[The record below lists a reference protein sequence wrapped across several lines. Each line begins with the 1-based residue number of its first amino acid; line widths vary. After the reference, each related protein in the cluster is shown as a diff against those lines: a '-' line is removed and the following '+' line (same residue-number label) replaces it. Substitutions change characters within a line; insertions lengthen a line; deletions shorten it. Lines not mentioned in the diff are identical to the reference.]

1 MDLLGR
7 SLSYLLI
14 PLFFVGMAGSL
25 AVVAVTIV
33 HDFREVLT
41 KDESVPDLETNTT
54 P

>member
-1 MDLLGR
+1 MDLLAR

-14 PLFFVGMAGSL
+14 PLFFVGMLGSL

-33 HDFREVLT
+33 QDFHEVLS
-41 KDESVPDLETNTT
+41 KDEAVPAPEQTN